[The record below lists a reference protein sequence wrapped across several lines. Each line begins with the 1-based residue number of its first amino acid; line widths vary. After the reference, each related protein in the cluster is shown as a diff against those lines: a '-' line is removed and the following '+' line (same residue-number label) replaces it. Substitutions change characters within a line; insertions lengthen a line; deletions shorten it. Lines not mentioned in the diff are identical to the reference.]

1 MTSSTSSAACRSRW
15 STTTLVEKI
24 DTSRLP
30 NWANDSYVDEF
41 LGKGKPGFQFI
52 GYDNDI
58 YGVPTVLQGDSF
70 AYLPEKTG
78 KLDSYAALFDP
89 KWKGY
94 VALEDNYT
102 TAGQK
107 TALYLKKNGLANI
120 ANPDDM
126 TKEEFKT
133 VTDFLIDQK
142 KKGQFRVIWNSFEQ
156 AVNLITSKEVYVID
170 CWEPMVFVAK
180 SKGMDVVYADPKEG
194 YLLWAMA
201 AYLVK
206 NPNRRC
212 RADGSR
218 LQAPRFHAGRLVR
231 RQDHQSARLHDQS
244 ASRELCQGHAGRVP
258 GRGGQAGRRDH
269 RERPAQIPS
278 GRHLAEPLAD
288 RGRVLRIGVVAL
300 QGGVIPRSVAGVR
313 GVRMAVRPWARRVL
327 LCLPMIFV
335 AVFLVIPLGLTVM
348 ISFWERAGVKFRP
361 ALSLASY
368 VSLVGGARLDV
379 LQRSL
384 VVAIEATALSLVIAY
399 VIAYFLARKVAP
411 ATARI
416 VLVLF
421 TVPFLINYI
430 VRDVSYTVLLG
441 RTGVVN
447 SALLAAGIIDAPL
460 DWLLYSDFAVLL
472 GLISAYMPFMIFP
485 LFLSIGAIDRQ
496 YLEASALL
504 GASPFT
510 IFRTITLPLSLP
522 GVFAAGLFGLVG
534 CLGESAVP
542 IILGGVGY
550 ELIGNTITSS
560 MDVLNYPLA
569 AALSSVVIVL
579 MLLMILGWY
588 LVFDMRSFLGRILEW
603 RA

>member
-1 MTSSTSSAACRSRW
+1 MTRVNMNRRDALRLALSLSAAAGLCLAPPRAHAAGTINFADIGVGDPGGDW
-15 STTTLVEKI
+15 SKFKAASGYDVNLVSIGNAPSAVLNVLIASGGQGTYDIINIVGGMQKPLVDNALVEKI

-126 TKEEFKT
+126 TKEEFKA

-206 NPNRRC
+206 NPNRPAEQTEAAYKLLDFMLGGWYGAKITNLR
-212 RADGSR
+212 GYMTNP
-218 LQAPRFHAGRLVR
+218 QAVSYAKDTPAEFPAEEAKRVAEITENVR
-231 RQDHQSARLHDQS
+231 R
-244 ASRELCQGHAGRVP
+244 
-258 GRGGQAGRRDH
+258 
-269 RERPAQIPS
+269 
-278 GRHLAEPLAD
+278 
-288 RGRVLRIGVVAL
+288 
-300 QGGVIPRSVAGVR
+300 
-313 GVRMAVRPWARRVL
+313 
-327 LCLPMIFV
+327 
-335 AVFLVIPLGLTVM
+335 
-348 ISFWERAGVKFRP
+348 KFR
-361 ALSLASY
+361 
-368 VSLVGGARLDV
+368 
-379 LQRSL
+379 
-384 VVAIEATALSLVIAY
+384 
-399 VIAYFLARKVAP
+399 
-411 ATARI
+411 
-416 VLVLF
+416 
-421 TVPFLINYI
+421 
-430 VRDVSYTVLLG
+430 
-441 RTGVVN
+441 
-447 SALLAAGIIDAPL
+447 
-460 DWLLYSDFAVLL
+460 
-472 GLISAYMPFMIFP
+472 
-485 LFLSIGAIDRQ
+485 
-496 YLEASALL
+496 
-504 GASPFT
+504 
-510 IFRTITLPLSLP
+510 
-522 GVFAAGLFGLVG
+522 
-534 CLGESAVP
+534 
-542 IILGGVGY
+542 LGGTWQNRWPTEVEFY
-550 ELIGNTITSS
+550 ELEWSRFK
-560 MDVLNYPLA
+560 A
-569 AALSSVVIVL
+569 A
-579 MLLMILGWY
+579 
-588 LVFDMRSFLGRILEW
+588 
-603 RA
+603 